1 MGYMDYMTMCT
12 QIKIA

>member
-1 MGYMDYMTMCT
+1 MDYMTMCT